1 MSHPTPPPPV
11 PIHEPSLETVELLCE
26 RLGELGLPVGVDTA
40 REILRAV
47 LEIESPRMDARV
59 REALQI
65 SLETIRV
72 AAQSALGVLNS
83 TTPVPSR
90 SPAPA
95 TNKPVLD
102 PAPRRVNQGPPP
114 SPPPRPVPNA
124 NRRPVAKR
132 NSGDEDELGGEARP
146 VIRRPRGR

>member
-1 MSHPTPPPPV
+1 MSHPTPPPPA
-11 PIHEPSLETVELLCE
+11 PIHEPSLQTVELLCE

-47 LEIESPRMDARV
+47 LAIESPRMDARV

-65 SLETIRV
+65 SVETVRV

-90 SPAPA
+90 SQPPAA
-95 TNKPVLD
+95 NKPVLD
-102 PAPRRVNQGPPP
+102 PAPRRA
-114 SPPPRPVPNA
+114 SPTATPRPAP
-124 NRRPVAKR
+124 NRRPVVKR
-132 NSGDEDELGGEARP
+132 NSADDDELEGEARP

>member
-1 MSHPTPPPPV
+1 MSHPTPPPPA

-40 REILRAV
+40 RQILHAV
-47 LEIESPRMDARV
+47 LAIESPRMDARV

-65 SLETIRV
+65 SVETVRV

-90 SPAPA
+90 SQAPTA
-95 TNKPVLD
+95 NKPVLD
-102 PAPRRVNQGPPP
+102 SAPRRATPAA
-114 SPPPRPVPNA
+114 PPPRPTP

-132 NSGDEDELGGEARP
+132 DSGDDVELGGEARP

>member
-11 PIHEPSLETVELLCE
+11 PIHEPGLETVELLCE

-47 LEIESPRMDARV
+47 LAIESPRMDARV

-65 SLETIRV
+65 SVETIRV
-72 AAQSALGVLNS
+72 AAQSALGVVNS
-83 TTPVPSR
+83 TVPVSSR

-102 PAPRRVNQGPPP
+102 PAPRRT
-114 SPPPRPVPNA
+114 SPVGTPRPVPN
-124 NRRPVAKR
+124 RRPAAKR
-132 NSGDEDELGGEARP
+132 DPADDDELGGEARP

>member
-11 PIHEPSLETVELLCE
+11 PIHEPSLETVEMLCE

-47 LEIESPRMDARV
+47 LAIESPRMDARV

-65 SLETIRV
+65 SVETIRV
-72 AAQSALGVLNS
+72 AAQSALGVVNS
-83 TTPVPSR
+83 TTPVASR

-95 TNKPVLD
+95 TDKPVLD
-102 PAPRRVNQGPPP
+102 PAPRRATPAGT
-114 SPPPRPVPNA
+114 PRPAP

-132 NSGDEDELGGEARP
+132 NLGDDDELGGEARP

>member
-40 REILRAV
+40 RQILRAV
-47 LEIESPRMDARV
+47 LANESPRMDARV

-65 SLETIRV
+65 SLETVRV

-90 SPAPA
+90 
-95 TNKPVLD
+95 
-102 PAPRRVNQGPPP
+102 
-114 SPPPRPVPNA
+114 PPRTNPCSIP
-124 NRRPVAKR
+124 RPAVR
-132 NSGDEDELGGEARP
+132 LRQ
-146 VIRRPRGR
+146 RRPRGPRQHGGQLPSAIRETTTS

>member
-1 MSHPTPPPPV
+1 MSHPTPPPPAPV
-11 PIHEPSLETVELLCE
+11 HEPSLETVELLCE
-26 RLGELGLPVGVDTA
+26 RLGELDLPIGVDTA
-40 REILRAV
+40 RQILRAV
-47 LEIESPRMDARV
+47 LAIESPRMDARV

-65 SLETIRV
+65 SVETVRV

-90 SPAPA
+90 SQAPTA
-95 TNKPVLD
+95 NKPVLD
-102 PAPRRVNQGPPP
+102 SAPRRATPAA
-114 SPPPRPVPNA
+114 SPPRPAP

-132 NSGDEDELGGEARP
+132 DSGDDVELGGEARP

>member
-11 PIHEPSLETVELLCE
+11 PIHEPSLQTVELLCE

-65 SLETIRV
+65 SVETIRV
-72 AAQSALGVLNS
+72 AAQSALGVVNS
-83 TTPVPSR
+83 TVPVPSR
-90 SPAPA
+90 PPAPA
-95 TNKPVLD
+95 TGKSVLD
-102 PAPRRVNQGPPP
+102 SAPRRA
-114 SPPPRPVPNA
+114 SPVGTPRPVPN
-124 NRRPVAKR
+124 RRPAAKR
-132 NSGDEDELGGEARP
+132 NSGDDDELGGEARP

>member
-47 LEIESPRMDARV
+47 LAIESPRMDARV

-65 SLETIRV
+65 SVETVRV

-95 TNKPVLD
+95 TDKPVLD
-102 PAPRRVNQGPPP
+102 PAPRRATPAATPAARAQPAAGGQAQFGRRRRAGRRGAAGHPP
-114 SPPPRPVPNA
+114 A
-124 NRRPVAKR
+124 AGTLRR
-132 NSGDEDELGGEARP
+132 
-146 VIRRPRGR
+146 

>member
-11 PIHEPSLETVELLCE
+11 PVHEPSLETVELLCE
-26 RLGELGLPVGVDTA
+26 RLGELGLPVGADTA

-47 LEIESPRMDARV
+47 LAVESPRMDARV

-90 SPAPA
+90 SPPPA

-102 PAPRRVNQGPPP
+102 PVPRRATPAGT
-114 SPPPRPVPNA
+114 PRPA
-124 NRRPVAKR
+124 ASRRPAAKR
-132 NSGDEDELGGEARP
+132 NLGDDDELGGEARP

>member
-1 MSHPTPPPPV
+1 MSHPTPPPPD
-11 PIHEPSLETVELLCE
+11 PIHEPSLETVEMLCE

-47 LEIESPRMDARV
+47 LAIESPRMDARV

-65 SLETIRV
+65 SVETVRV

-83 TTPVPSR
+83 TTAVPSR
-90 SPAPA
+90 SQTPAA
-95 TNKPVLD
+95 NKPVLD
-102 PAPRRVNQGPPP
+102 PAPGRATPAP
-114 SPPPRPVPNA
+114 PPPRPAP

-132 NSGDEDELGGEARP
+132 NSGENDELGGEARP

>member
-11 PIHEPSLETVELLCE
+11 PLHEPSLETVEMLCE

-47 LEIESPRMDARV
+47 LAMESPRMDARV

-65 SLETIRV
+65 SVETIRV
-72 AAQSALGVLNS
+72 AAQSALGVVNS

-95 TNKPVLD
+95 PNKPVLD
-102 PAPRRVNQGPPP
+102 PAPRRATPAAPA
-114 SPPPRPVPNA
+114 PRPAP

-132 NSGDEDELGGEARP
+132 NSGDDDELGEEARP

>member
-11 PIHEPSLETVELLCE
+11 PIHEPSLQTVELLCE

-47 LEIESPRMDARV
+47 LAIEAPRMDARV

-65 SLETIRV
+65 SLETVRV
-72 AAQSALGVLNS
+72 AAQSALGVVTS
-83 TTPVPSR
+83 TTPVQTR
-90 SPAPA
+90 SQAPA
-95 TNKPVLD
+95 ANKPVLD
-102 PAPRRVNQGPPP
+102 PALPRRATPAAT
-114 SPPPRPVPNA
+114 PRPAP

-132 NSGDEDELGGEARP
+132 NSGDDDELGGEARP

>member
-11 PIHEPSLETVELLCE
+11 PIHEPSLETVEMLCE

-47 LEIESPRMDARV
+47 LAIESPRMDARV

-65 SLETIRV
+65 SIETIRV
-72 AAQSALGVLNS
+72 AAQSALGVVNS
-83 TTPVPSR
+83 TTPVSSR

-102 PAPRRVNQGPPP
+102 PAPRRATPAA
-114 SPPPRPVPNA
+114 PPPRPAP
-124 NRRPVAKR
+124 NRRPPVAKR
-132 NSGDEDELGGEARP
+132 NSGDDDELGGEARP

>member
-47 LEIESPRMDARV
+47 LAIESPRMDARV

-65 SLETIRV
+65 SVETVRV

-83 TTPVPSR
+83 TTPVASR
-90 SPAPA
+90 SQPPAV
-95 TNKPVLD
+95 NKPVLD
-102 PAPRRVNQGPPP
+102 PAPRRASPAATP
-114 SPPPRPVPNA
+114 SRPAP

-132 NSGDEDELGGEARP
+132 NSGDHDEPGDEARP

>member
-1 MSHPTPPPPV
+1 MSHPTPPPPA
-11 PIHEPSLETVELLCE
+11 PIYEPGLETVELLCE

-40 REILRAV
+40 RDILRAV
-47 LEIESPRMDARV
+47 LAIESPRMDARL

-72 AAQSALGVLNS
+72 AAQSAIGVLNS
-83 TTPVPSR
+83 TTSVPSR

-102 PAPRRVNQGPPP
+102 PAPRGA
-114 SPPPRPVPNA
+114 SPAGTPRPAP

-132 NSGDEDELGGEARP
+132 NQGDDDELGGEARP

>member
-47 LEIESPRMDARV
+47 LAIESPRMDARV

-65 SLETIRV
+65 SIETVRV
-72 AAQSALGVLNS
+72 AAQSALGVVNS
-83 TTPVPSR
+83 TTPVPSP
-90 SPAPA
+90 SPAPV

-102 PAPRRVNQGPPP
+102 PAPRRATPVGT
-114 SPPPRPVPNA
+114 PRPAP
-124 NRRPVAKR
+124 NRRPVAKH
-132 NSGDEDELGGEARP
+132 NSGDDDELGGEARP

>member
-40 REILRAV
+40 RQILRAV
-47 LEIESPRMDARV
+47 LAIESARMDARV

-65 SLETIRV
+65 SLETVRV

-90 SPAPA
+90 AEVPAA
-95 TNKPVLD
+95 NKPVLD
-102 PAPRRVNQGPPP
+102 PVPRRAAPAAAT
-114 SPPPRPVPNA
+114 SRPAP

-132 NSGDEDELGGEARP
+132 NSGDHDELEGEERP

>member
-11 PIHEPSLETVELLCE
+11 PVHEPSLETVEMLCE

-47 LEIESPRMDARV
+47 LAIESPRMDARV

-65 SLETIRV
+65 SIETVRV
-72 AAQSALGVLNS
+72 AAQSALGVLTS
-83 TTPVPSR
+83 TAPIQNRSQTPD
-90 SPAPA
+90 A
-95 TNKPVLD
+95 NKPVLD
-102 PAPRRVNQGPPP
+102 PAPRRATPAGT
-114 SPPPRPVPNA
+114 PRPAPT
-124 NRRPVAKR
+124 RRPVAKR
-132 NSGDEDELGGEARP
+132 NSGDDDELGGEARP

>member
-11 PIHEPSLETVELLCE
+11 PIHEPSLQTVELLCE

-90 SPAPA
+90 SSEPA
-95 TNKPVLD
+95 THKPVLD
-102 PAPRRVNQGPPP
+102 PAPRRA
-114 SPPPRPVPNA
+114 SPAGTPRPAA

-132 NSGDEDELGGEARP
+132 NSGDDDELGGEARP

>member
-47 LEIESPRMDARV
+47 LAIESPRMDARV

-65 SLETIRV
+65 SVETIRV
-72 AAQSALGVLNS
+72 AAQSALGVVNS

-95 TNKPVLD
+95 TDKPVLD
-102 PAPRRVNQGPPP
+102 PAPRRATPAGT
-114 SPPPRPVPNA
+114 PRPAP

-132 NSGDEDELGGEARP
+132 NSGDDDELGGEVRP

>member
-11 PIHEPSLETVELLCE
+11 PIHEPSLQTVEMLCE
-26 RLGELGLPVGVDTA
+26 RLGELGLPVGADTA

-47 LEIESPRMDARV
+47 LAIESPRVDARV

-65 SLETIRV
+65 SIETIRV
-72 AAQSALGVLNS
+72 AAQSALGVVNS
-83 TTPVPSR
+83 TAPVPPH

-102 PAPRRVNQGPPP
+102 PVPRRT
-114 SPPPRPVPNA
+114 SPAGTPRPAV
-124 NRRPVAKR
+124 NRRPAAKR
-132 NSGDEDELGGEARP
+132 NLGDDDEPGGEARP

>member
-47 LEIESPRMDARV
+47 LAIESPRMDARV

-65 SLETIRV
+65 SVETIRV
-72 AAQSALGVLNS
+72 AAQSALGVVNS

-90 SPAPA
+90 SQAPP

-102 PAPRRVNQGPPP
+102 PAPRRATPAGTPRPAP
-114 SPPPRPVPNA
+114 TRRPVP
-124 NRRPVAKR
+124 KR
-132 NSGDEDELGGEARP
+132 NSADDDELGGEARP

>member
-11 PIHEPSLETVELLCE
+11 PIHEPSLETVEMLCE

-40 REILRAV
+40 RDILRAV
-47 LEIESPRMDARV
+47 LAMESPRMDARV

-65 SLETIRV
+65 SIETVRV

-95 TNKPVLD
+95 ADKPVLD
-102 PAPRRVNQGPPP
+102 PPPRRATPAP
-114 SPPPRPVPNA
+114 PPPRPAPT
-124 NRRPVAKR
+124 RRPVAKR